1 MDISARVAEARDHIL
16 TVTAARP
23 EIGIVLG
30 SGLGH
35 LAGMVEDQVRIP
47 YTEIPHLAATT
58 VELHSGELVIGRLE
72 GREVVLMS
80 GRLHYYEGHDLDA
93 VTFPVRVLG
102 ALGVSELFVTNASG
116 AINESYSPGEVMII
130 SDHINYPV
138 LNPLRGPNDPTVGP
152 RFPEM
157 VDVYSPHLR
166 ELARTAAAEA
176 GLPVQEGVYAWV
188 CGPSLETP
196 AEIRMM
202 RAGGAD
208 AVGMSTVPEVIV
220 ARYLGM
226 NVLGMACIGNMASG
240 VSSEPITAQ
249 EVADNVARTGAQLV
263 ETLRGVLRRLP

>member
-1 MDISARVAEARDHIL
+1 MDTTARVAEARDHIRRI
-16 TVTAARP
+16 TAARP
-23 EIGIVLG
+23 EIGIILG

-35 LAGMVEDQVRIP
+35 LADMVEDQVRIP
-47 YTEIPHLAATT
+47 YREIPHMAATT

-80 GRLHYYEGHDLDA
+80 GRLHHYEGHDLDA

-102 ALGVSELFVTNASG
+102 ALGVTELFVTNASG
-116 AINESYSPGEVMII
+116 AINESYAPGEVMLIA
-130 SDHINYPV
+130 DHINYPA
-138 LNPLRGPNDPTVGP
+138 LNPLRGPNDASVGP

-157 VDVYSPHLR
+157 VDVYTPRLR
-166 ELARTAAAEA
+166 ELAREAAAEA
-176 GLPVQEGVYAWV
+176 GLPVQEGVYAWW

-240 VSSEPITAQ
+240 VSTEPITAE
-249 EVADNVARTGAQLV
+249 EVAENVARTGAQLV
-263 ETLRGVLRRLP
+263 GTLRGVLRRLP